1 MSHRSPAE
9 RMLRGAVGFLI
20 GAVAGGGIG
29 IWAPFVNGFEAAF
42 IGFIGGGFGFF
53 LGFLFEI
60 RLK

>member
-1 MSHRSPAE
+1 MSRRSPAE
-9 RMLRGAVGFLI
+9 RMLRGAVGFII

-29 IWAPFVNGFEAAF
+29 IWAPFANGFEAALL
-42 IGFIGGGFGFF
+42 GFIAGCFGFF